1 MGVLVLSLLF
11 ILSAGVLATVL
22 VTQSRRPRPRFSL
35 RRRRRSSSGGLPR
48 LSEELLAG
56 FAPHPP
62 AAYGDQ
68 IGQVWRW
75 SRGTQQFSITLYV
88 PESAAPPATIGD
100 GLLIWR
106 LFTYRQ
112 EGAQVLRRESAHEQT
127 VTEFLTYGPIWHAP
141 TEILLE
147 VLSYLGTDVPLWFEE
162 IYLRECQAAEESGE
176 AAEEAF
182 FFMLPTSD
190 PAPRE

>member
-1 MGVLVLSLLF
+1 MGVVVLSLLF

-22 VTQSRRPRPRFSL
+22 ITQGRRPRPRFSL
-35 RRRRRSSSGGLPR
+35 RRRRSRGGGLPR

-56 FAPHPP
+56 FAPHTP
-62 AAYGDQ
+62 AAYSDQ

-75 SRGTQQFSITLYV
+75 NRGTQQFSITLYV
-88 PESAAPPATIGD
+88 PESVAPQVSVTD

-112 EGAQVLRRESAHEQT
+112 ERGQVLYRESAHEQT

-147 VLSYLGTDVPLWFEE
+147 VLSYLGVDVPLWFDE
-162 IYLRECQAAEESGE
+162 IYLRECQADEAEDD
-176 AAEEAF
+176 EEEETPF
-182 FFMLPTSD
+182 FLL
-190 PAPRE
+190 PAPSPASRD